1 MDESRR
7 KWLLVVLGAFCI
19 GAAMRIGYVPYQIH
33 LAQKKAEKAAA
44 EDAAKAEELRA
55 HRSSR
60 ILDLLNRSDA
70 SPPRLNGDFP
80 SVFPAVTGSGV
91 APKLGNCT
99 PPTQQSA
106 PVDRVALHLRSSNF
120 DLRPSGLYLSHVIDV
135 PPPGSYH
142 S

>member
-1 MDESRR
+1 MHESRR

-55 HRSSR
+55 HRSS
-60 ILDLLNRSDA
+60 
-70 SPPRLNGDFP
+70 
-80 SVFPAVTGSGV
+80 
-91 APKLGNCT
+91 
-99 PPTQQSA
+99 
-106 PVDRVALHLRSSNF
+106 
-120 DLRPSGLYLSHVIDV
+120 
-135 PPPGSYH
+135 H